1 MKKRMFLVSSCGL
14 IAALL
19 LAIAVRAQDSAGVIK
34 VEVHLVEVYATVFN
48 QKGYYVDGLGG
59 DSFEVYE
66 DGKRQKISSFET
78 QQQALSCAILLDTS
92 GSMASALPRVKSSIV
107 NFIDKLDPQDSVA
120 VYTFDQRLVARQDFT
135 TDKDMAKRAVLRT
148 RAEGGTA
155 LFDALSEVF
164 LEASA
169 RHGKKAIVVFTD
181 GDDNSSA
188 LTANA
193 AATRAKKLGIP
204 LYAVAAGEATR
215 SGKLRGTLNDLS
227 QQTGGATYQVK
238 RPKDVD
244 AVFADI
250 TQDLQHLY
258 MLSYQAPGGAANGK
272 WRKIDLVVKGVKKY
286 SLRAKEGYYPD

>member
-14 IAALL
+14 IAALS
-19 LAIAVRAQDSAGVIK
+19 LAIAFRAQDSAGVIK

-92 GSMASALPRVKSSIV
+92 GSMASALPRVKNSIV

-258 MLSYQAPGGAANGK
+258 MLSYQAPGGPPTENGARLT
-272 WRKIDLVVKGVKKY
+272 WL
-286 SLRAKEGYYPD
+286 

>member
-92 GSMASALPRVKSSIV
+92 GSMASALPRVKNSIV

>member
-92 GSMASALPRVKSSIV
+92 GSMASVLPRVKNSIV

>member
-14 IAALL
+14 IAALS
-19 LAIAVRAQDSAGVIK
+19 LAIAFRAQDSAGVIK

-92 GSMASALPRVKSSIV
+92 GSMASALPRVKNSIV

>member
-14 IAALL
+14 IAALS

-92 GSMASALPRVKSSIV
+92 GSMASALPRVKNSIV